1 MTDSS
6 TGPAGDARLE
16 RFDAALD
23 QIGHRASAND
33 RRWALAGLVAMAAGI
48 VVGVVA
54 YSTSTS
60 MSDQRDVISAV
71 ILGVVGLAVVVAGAA
86 VFVRY
91 SLTEFLRFWML
102 RMLLEQA
109 DEDPTSKDG

>member
-1 MTDSS
+1 MTDTT
-6 TGPAGDARLE
+6 TGTTDERLD

-23 QIGHRASAND
+23 QIGHGASGND
-33 RRWALAGLVAMAAGI
+33 RRWALAGLLVMAL
-48 VVGVVA
+48 GVVVAIAA
-54 YSTSTS
+54 YATSTS

-71 ILGVVGLAVVVAGAA
+71 ILAVIGLAVVVAGAA

-102 RMLLEQA
+102 RMLLQESEA
-109 DEDPTSKDG
+109 EGSKNR